1 MTGHLSVELLLEG
14 YRNGIFPMSESK
26 YDPKLFWVDPKER
39 GVFPINRFHFSRSLR
54 RRLLKVDYEV
64 KVSTAFADV
73 VTACADRPESW
84 INQTIFELYCT
95 LATKGKAHSIEI
107 WRNGLLIG
115 GVYGVIDGAAFFGE
129 SMFSRE
135 RDASKM
141 ALAYLMHR
149 LDHTGFKLFDTQF
162 LTEHL
167 ASLGAIE
174 ISRQQYHYLLSEALR
189 RTANFMSPVYSV
201 TASDVIHRSGQISYR
216 T

>member
-1 MTGHLSVELLLEG
+1 MSGHLSAELLLEG
-14 YRNGIFPMSESK
+14 YRQGIFPMSENK
-26 YDPKLFWVDPKER
+26 YDPELFWVNPKER
-39 GVFPINRFHFSRSLR
+39 GIFPINGFHLSRSLR

-64 KVSTAFADV
+64 KVSTAFAEV
-73 VTACADRPESW
+73 VRACADRKDSW

-95 LATKGKAHSIEI
+95 LAAKGKAHSIEI
-107 WRNGLLIG
+107 WQNRALIG
-115 GVYGVIDGAAFFGE
+115 GVYGVVDGAAFFGE

-174 ISRQQYHYLLSEALR
+174 ISRQQYSYLLTEALSR
-189 RTANFMSPVYSV
+189 PANFLNPGYSV
-201 TASDVIHRSGQISYR
+201 TASDVVHRSGQIS
-216 T
+216 